1 MKLLGGEEERERAA
15 TDNEEQTKQDEAE
28 RERFI
33 ITKEKID
40 RALTR
45 LKKNKAAGEDSIRNE
60 AWLNADKKTKEKLK
74 TILEKSIFMYGVEIW
89 GWEEREKLESL
100 QARYIRWTLG
110 LKRYTSKYIILEE
123 TKVEQISIEVGYRAL
138 KYQEKIKKQYR
149 EQDIERMQKRDG
161 KQGVGK
167 HKMGERNEKI
177 ATRQQARRQ
186 EQMKKKRRKEE
197 KTKIVNYTYVFE

>member
-1 MKLLGGEEERERAA
+1 MKLLGGEEERRERAA
-15 TDNEEQTKQDEAE
+15 TNNEEQRKQNEAE

-33 ITKEKID
+33 ITEEKID

-60 AWLNADKKTKEKLK
+60 AWLNADKKTKEKLR

-110 LKRYTSKYIILEE
+110 LERFTPKYIILEE
-123 TKVEQISIEVGYRAL
+123 TKVEQISIEAGYRAL
-138 KYQEKIKKQYR
+138 KYQEKIKNSTENRILKECR
-149 EQDIERMQKRDG
+149 RDG

-177 ATRQQARRQ
+177 ATRQ
-186 EQMKKKRRKEE
+186 
-197 KTKIVNYTYVFE
+197 

>member
-1 MKLLGGEEERERAA
+1 MKLLGGEEERRERAA
-15 TDNEEQTKQDEAE
+15 TNNEEQRKQDEAE

-33 ITKEKID
+33 ITEEKID

-60 AWLNADKKTKEKLK
+60 AWLNADKKTKEKLR

-110 LKRYTSKYIILEE
+110 LERFTPKYIILEE
-123 TKVEQISIEVGYRAL
+123 TKVEQISIEAGYRAL
-138 KYQEKIKKQYR
+138 KYQEKIKNSTENRILKECRR
-149 EQDIERMQKRDG
+149 EMESKEWENTRWG
-161 KQGVGK
+161 KEMKKLQLGS
-167 HKMGERNEKI
+167 
-177 ATRQQARRQ
+177 RQ
-186 EQMKKKRRKEE
+186 EDKNK
-197 KTKIVNYTYVFE
+197 

>member
-1 MKLLGGEEERERAA
+1 MKLLGGEEERRERAA
-15 TDNEEQTKQDEAE
+15 TNNEEQRKQDEAE
-28 RERFI
+28 REKFI
-33 ITKEKID
+33 ITEEKID

-60 AWLNADKKTKEKLK
+60 AWLNVDKKTKEKLR

-89 GWEEREKLESL
+89 GWEGREKLESL
-100 QARYIRWTLG
+100 QARYIRWIRFGKMHAKIHNSGRDKSGTDQHRGRLQG
-110 LKRYTSKYIILEE
+110 P
-123 TKVEQISIEVGYRAL
+123 QISR
-138 KYQEKIKKQYR
+138 KDKKQHR
-149 EQDIERMQKRDG
+149 EQDIERMQKKDG

-186 EQMKKKRRKEE
+186 EQMKKGRKEE